1 MILHNILPIISL
13 YKQRILMPI
22 RLLLRFVKIVW
33 PNTHFP
39 IRAAYRHAY
48 IWSIIPLFIYHRT
61 YIYMYRIERGT
72 EVRSMSVGIASDR
85 GMVNCSVHSI
95 NYNLNVN

>member
-48 IWSIIPLFIYHRT
+48 IWSIIDP
-61 YIYMYRIERGT
+61 
-72 EVRSMSVGIASDR
+72 
-85 GMVNCSVHSI
+85 SVHISSYVYI
-95 NYNLNVN
+95 VLVFWFAASRFWCIVNL

>member
-1 MILHNILPIISL
+1 
-13 YKQRILMPI
+13 MPI

-48 IWSIIPLFIYHRT
+48 IWSIIDP
-61 YIYMYRIERGT
+61 
-72 EVRSMSVGIASDR
+72 
-85 GMVNCSVHSI
+85 SVHISSYVYI
-95 NYNLNVN
+95 VLVFWFAASTFLVYRELVNHIWEESL

>member
-61 YIYMYRIERGT
+61 YIYICIGKIMSRRDIKFYMKT
-72 EVRSMSVGIASDR
+72 NTFVRRYILHV
-85 GMVNCSVHSI
+85 VN
-95 NYNLNVN
+95 LM

>member
-1 MILHNILPIISL
+1 MILHNILPNKIL
-13 YKQRILMPI
+13 LYKYYYKQRILMPI

-48 IWSIIPLFIYHRT
+48 IWSIIIDPSVHIYIIVR
-61 YIYMYRIERGT
+61 IYCT
-72 EVRSMSVGIASDR
+72 SFLVRSFTFLVYR
-85 GMVNCSVHSI
+85 ELVNHI
-95 NYNLNVN
+95 YL